1 MGWATDLYCNISF
14 NRKTYNSLYEVEEDI
29 KETEYIIQMI
39 KDKIK
44 AYALMTEP
52 NKLVTWDN
60 EKYDNLLIQIED
72 EVSQLLKEIEEYYF
86 DLVKLNYLRDNWEYC
101 HNKEGLAIPPPKE
114 FSWNTAY
121 LDGDFVKTVDNPNVN
136 DKIF

>member
-29 KETEYIIQMI
+29 EETEYIIQMI

-52 NKLVTWDN
+52 NKLVTLDN

-72 EVSQLLKEIEEYYF
+72 EVSQLLKEIEDYYF